1 MSYNSE
7 LLYKVAKLY
16 YTDDL
21 KQESIGR
28 RLNISKYKVSR
39 VFKRAKDK
47 GLVRIEVIRPGHE
60 PKNGI
65 HDPLV

>member
-1 MSYNSE
+1 MPYNLD

-16 YTDDL
+16 YTEDL

-39 VFKRAKDK
+39 VLKRAKDK
-47 GLVRIEVIRPGHE
+47 GLIRIEVIRPNYE
-60 PKNGI
+60 PKK
-65 HDPLV
+65 